1 MHGFLCFQRSL
12 ESLKVANLYL
22 KIKDYESAKTYAQQ
36 YLTVKQSDAQ
46 GHELL
51 GLCHEGLG
59 NKVGAFEEFKISLS
73 LNLNNKNILKKLA
86 NLAID
91 DQVPLDLV
99 KDKYWIE
106 RIEQHL
112 STVPADSFKLKEKLV
127 KMAQGSQNYNQQYED
142 LLIGKSIYS
151 NVVSVLFGFQ
161 FPLLYVS
168 ALFNPCVF
176 YNFI

>member
-1 MHGFLCFQRSL
+1 M

-51 GLCHEGLG
+51 ALCHEGLG
-59 NKVGAFEEFKISLS
+59 NKVEAFEEFKISLS